1 VTARTPRGLGILA
14 ALVLA
19 LGALTSA
26 AASATAPGPTPDPR
40 RQVLVLVRLPPPHYR
55 PGGGYGG
62 GYGDA
67 MARKQRERLAGQ
79 IARANGL
86 TLVEDW
92 PMPLL
97 GLDCYVMEVPDER
110 SPEAV
115 ARSLS
120 HDPGVEWSEPMRLY
134 HGLGQAPV
142 AGGHNDPLFLA
153 QPAATAWRLADLHRL
168 ATGKDVLVAVIDSAV
183 DRQHPDLAGQVAV
196 SQDFTGGPPRA
207 AEQHGTAVAGLIAA
221 RADNHLGIAGVA
233 PQARLMALR
242 ACRQM
247 APGAI
252 SAGSPTVCDSL
263 TLAKAITFAIE
274 GRAQVVNLSLAGPPA
289 PLLAKL
295 LDLAMTRG
303 ASVVGAYD
311 PSLPGGGFPASL
323 PGVIAVADES
333 LASPRSGV
341 YIAPG
346 RDVPTTEPGGRWFL
360 VSGSSYA
367 AAQVSGLMALARERR
382 RLSGARLALVSARPD
397 GGPVDACATVVARS
411 EGCDCACLAGR
422 EKVATRR

>member
-1 VTARTPRGLGILA
+1 MTGPRAPLGI
-14 ALVLA
+14 VLA
-19 LGALTSA
+19 LALAIGALTSA
-26 AASATAPGPTPDPR
+26 AAAPAPPPDPS
-40 RQVLVLVRLPPPHYR
+40 RQVLVLVKLAPPHYR
-55 PGGGYGG
+55 PGGYAG

-67 MARKQRERLAGQ
+67 MTRKERQRVAER
-79 IARANGL
+79 IARSNRL

-97 GLDCYVMEVPDER
+97 GLDCYVMEVRDDR
-110 SPEAV
+110 SPETV
-115 ARSLS
+115 ANLLS

-134 HGLGQAPV
+134 HGRGEAPPYK
-142 AGGHNDPLFLA
+142 DPLFLA
-153 QPAATAWRLADLHRL
+153 QPAASAWRLADLHRL

-183 DRQHPDLAGQVAV
+183 QRDHPDLVGQVTV
-196 SQDFTGGPPRA
+196 TQDFTSGPPRA

-221 RADNHLGIAGVA
+221 RADNGVGIVGVA

-247 APGAI
+247 TPGATA
-252 SAGSPTVCDSL
+252 AGSPTVCDSL
-263 TLAKAITFAIE
+263 TLAKAISFAVE
-274 GRAQVVNLSLAGPPA
+274 GHAQVINLSLAGPPA

-295 LDLAMTRG
+295 LDLAMARG

-311 PSLPGGGFPASL
+311 PALPGGGFPASL

-333 LASPRSGV
+333 LASPKSGV

-367 AAQVSGLMALARERR
+367 AAQVSGLVALVRERR
-382 RLSGARLALVSARPD
+382 RAGGRVMLISSRPD
-397 GGPVDACATVVARS
+397 GGLVDACATVLARS
-411 EGCDCACLAGR
+411 EHCGCACFLGR
-422 EKVATRR
+422 EKVAIRH